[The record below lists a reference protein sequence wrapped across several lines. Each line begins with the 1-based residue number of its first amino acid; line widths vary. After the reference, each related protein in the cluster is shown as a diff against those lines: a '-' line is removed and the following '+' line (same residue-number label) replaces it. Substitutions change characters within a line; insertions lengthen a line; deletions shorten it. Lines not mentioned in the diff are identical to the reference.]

1 MSDELKAE
9 EATPVSS
16 HDEKGRVHIDP
27 AAQNDSKLGDNATP
41 LEEPSDGRAEME
53 AMKAE
58 AAEAEAAEAP
68 LEAEEPAAEE
78 AAEEAEEPAEEEAV
92 EEPAELWGGTGSEEG
107 DAALQLLQSAGVT
120 EEEAKAALYDAAVS
134 GDINKVDIEFLTEKL
149 GAAQA
154 KLVMAGVRQTIAD
167 NEAKGQEVRKQ
178 VIDVVGDEDTWNK
191 VTDYARKNVPE
202 AELNEYRELISAGGA
217 KARFAAQELVAKYN
231 GDERN
236 STINAARVEGSSSA
250 PPAVRAISR
259 KEYSEGL
266 AKAMRMQAGPKQ
278 EAAVAA
284 LQKARNAGKQRGI

>member
-1 MSDELKAE
+1 MSDELTPE
-9 EATPVSS
+9 EVTPASS
-16 HDEKGRVHIDP
+16 HDEKGKVVIDP
-27 AAQNDSKLGDNATP
+27 AAQNDGKLGDNANP
-41 LEEPSDGRAEME
+41 LPAESDGRAEME
-53 AMKAE
+53 ALK
-58 AAEAEAAEAP
+58 AEAEAAEAA
-68 LEAEEPAAEE
+68 EAPAVEEEPVTEE
-78 AAEEAEEPAEEEAV
+78 PAEEPAEEEAEAEAEV
-92 EEPAELWGGTGSEEG
+92 ELWGGTGSEEG

-120 EEEAKAALYDAAVS
+120 EDEAKAALYDAAVS
-134 GDINKVDIEFLTEKL
+134 GDINKVDMEFLTEKL

-167 NEAKGQEVRKQ
+167 NEAKSQEVRKQ

-191 VTDYARKNVPE
+191 VTEYARKNVPE
-202 AELNEYRELISAGGA
+202 AELDEYRELIGAGGA

-231 GDERN
+231 GDESN